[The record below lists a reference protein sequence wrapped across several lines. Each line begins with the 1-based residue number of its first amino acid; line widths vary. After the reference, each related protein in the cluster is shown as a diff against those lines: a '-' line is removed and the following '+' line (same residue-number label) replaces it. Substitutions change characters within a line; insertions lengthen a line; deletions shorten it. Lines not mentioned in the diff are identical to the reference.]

1 MTTFA
6 LFDSSALVAAS
17 YDRANRILRLRF
29 IKGDVYDY
37 QDVPEKV
44 FSGLL
49 VAHST
54 GQFFNTRIKP
64 HFTARFRERIDS

>member
-17 YDRANRILRLRF
+17 YDRANRLLRLRF
-29 IKGDVYDY
+29 VKGDVYDY

-49 VAHST
+49 VAPST
-54 GQFFNTRIKP
+54 GEFFNHRIKP